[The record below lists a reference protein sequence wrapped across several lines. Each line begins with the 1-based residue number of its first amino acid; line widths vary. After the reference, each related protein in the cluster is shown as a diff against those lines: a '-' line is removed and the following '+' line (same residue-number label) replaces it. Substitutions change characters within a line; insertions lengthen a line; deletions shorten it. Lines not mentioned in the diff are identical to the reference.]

1 MDIYRVYE
9 VSYGVLEEIAF
20 VEGKENVK
28 EYLESC
34 NKWNKDSNI
43 IYFAEKIKVEKWD
56 KKERESRNR
65 FPFLF
70 LVY

>member
-9 VSYGVLEEIAF
+9 VNYGVLEEIAF

-34 NKWNKDSNI
+34 N
-43 IYFAEKIKVEKWD
+43 
-56 KKERESRNR
+56 R
-65 FPFLF
+65 
-70 LVY
+70 